1 MEKFNTS
8 FNGYKKDEVN
18 KFIDDVIKQVESMIN
33 NLKSKDYEIEKL
45 KSELEH
51 YKTLESTFNRAL
63 IVAED
68 AGQQIRNSARNE
80 SVAIIE
86 DAKRNADRIINNALL
101 DADKARM
108 EAERL
113 RRNVI
118 TFKRRLRSILEDQ
131 MNLVNDID
139 RLDLDE

>member
-68 AGQQIRNSARNE
+68 AGQQIKLNARNE
-80 SVAIIE
+80 SSRVLE
-86 DAKRNADRIINNALL
+86 DKNA
-101 DADKARM
+101 
-108 EAERL
+108 
-113 RRNVI
+113 VTI
-118 TFKRRLRSILEDQ
+118 TFVKREIHCLH
-131 MNLVNDID
+131 
-139 RLDLDE
+139 

>member
-1 MEKFNTS
+1 MEKFSTS
-8 FNGYKKDEVN
+8 ITGYKKEEVN

-33 NLKSKDYEIEKL
+33 NMKSKDLEIEKL

-63 IVAED
+63 LVAED
-68 AGQQIRNSARNE
+68 AGQQIRNSARTE
-80 SVAIIE
+80 ASGLLE
-86 DAKRNADRIINNALL
+86 DAKRNADRIINNALI

-113 RRNVI
+113 RRNII

-131 MNLVNDID
+131 MNLVDDID
-139 RLDLDE
+139 RLDISD